1 MNLREIYLKQVKEV
15 KLAVEEIVKY
25 GASKDVL
32 NHVAKYMSVEGCIPF
47 DKTNDYDPTCRW
59 IRVGLGEAYAYI
71 PVNQDVE
78 DYDLEVERDLNLVWW
93 DNSEMGFSSY
103 YTKEYGAPVNENN
116 TVNLLMK
123 IQNSELEEN
132 GYAESYLKWAGREN
146 EYTSGYELYSPV
158 EKRFFANTTTFV
170 VTCMMECMQSLMTT
184 LSVLKAKGYIDD
196 DKIDE
201 NDFFELSQIFTE
213 WCYDYEFKYYDTE
226 EALSNFCESSYKF
239 FEEKLLKE
247 FGLYHYVVETESKD
261 SNACHFKTYTE
272 AKSFCMKNYDIKE
285 TEFDVEMNC
294 KQRIFYKEGHPYIHL
309 KKELGAMPKPFNN
322 DKDAAPKKVRE
333 VNISGMTKHT
343 VKIEAEDCNE
353 IFYVQIWLNDT
364 DSCEELNEYVYEWI
378 DSNLKHVQTY
388 ELLEG
393 SEDIEEPGSTFTFE
407 ADKNG
412 HPFIVIR
419 SKADFDSKAD
429 KDSDDADFKFT
440 YLYPVKELEVY
451 YEAAAEETEI
461 ESESNIKDY
470 DRAEA
475 IAINMPES
483 YKDFELTTDDGK
495 DLPQHIILLNEGH
508 TIEIVYEASTGGLH
522 GKYVWKVY
530 GPKQCIKDS
539 RPMAMRVDD
548 EFGYDAK
555 VCGVDW
561 AIDIATGGIVTS
573 VEEVLKTALF
583 NAGREAIE
591 DFLDYELSS
600 DAYDKDVVD
609 GMLDECIEQMPNEV
623 FDNYFKKY
631 VKP

>member
-1 MNLREIYLKQVKEV
+1 MNLREIYLKQIKEV
-15 KLAVEEIVKY
+15 KLAVEEIVRY
-25 GASKDVL
+25 GATKDVL

-59 IRVGLGEAYAYI
+59 IRVNFGEAYAYI
-71 PVNQDVE
+71 PVEQDE
-78 DYDLEVERDLNLVWW
+78 DNYLEVDTNLNHVWW
-93 DNSEMGFSSY
+93 DNSEMGFSRY
-103 YTKEYGAPVNENN
+103 YVKEYGAPINENN
-116 TVNLLMK
+116 TINLLMK
-123 IQNSELEEN
+123 IQNNELEEN
-132 GYAESYLKWAGREN
+132 EYAETYLEWAGREH
-146 EYTSGYELYSPV
+146 EYTSGYELYSPI
-158 EKRFFANTTTFV
+158 ENRFFANTKTYIAG
-170 VTCMMECMQSLMTT
+170 CLMQCMQRLMNT
-184 LSVLKAKGYIDD
+184 LEELKAEGLIDI
-196 DKIDE
+196 DKLE
-201 NDFFELSQIFTE
+201 NNDFYDLSEIFNE
-213 WCYDYEFKYYDTE
+213 WCYDYEFTYYDTE
-226 EALSNFCESSYKF
+226 AAVSNFCDSSYEF
-239 FEEKLLKE
+239 FKEKILKE
-247 FGLYHYVVETESKD
+247 FGITPMPLEKSKEDVVINEKL
-261 SNACHFKTYTE
+261 N
-272 AKSFCMKNYDIKE
+272 
-285 TEFDVEMNC
+285 
-294 KQRIFYKEGHPYIHL
+294 
-309 KKELGAMPKPFNN
+309 
-322 DKDAAPKKVRE
+322 
-333 VNISGMTKHT
+333 VNIAGMSKHI

-353 IFYVQIWLNDT
+353 VFYVRIWLKDA
-364 DSCEELNEYVYEWI
+364 DSSEELDEYVYEWI

-388 ELLEG
+388 ELLED

-451 YEAAAEETEI
+451 YETAAEETEI
-461 ESESNIKDY
+461 ESESNVKDY
-470 DRAEA
+470 DRAEV
-475 IAINMPES
+475 IAVNMPET

-495 DLPQHIILLNEGH
+495 NLPQHIILLNEGH
-508 TIEIVYEASTGGLH
+508 TIEIVYEVSTGGLH

-555 VCGVDW
+555 VYGVDW

-591 DFLDYELSS
+591 DFLDCELSS

-609 GMLDECIEQMPNEV
+609 GMLDECIEQMPDEV

-631 VKP
+631 V